1 MEIKNECY
9 LEHDGQKVLARLENW
24 NDDYEFFEPFD
35 RVVAYPISKKTV
47 GYGYIKEGR
56 KFRLSLDFDNEQESK
71 KALDN
76 LINSEKTFTDYIRHI
91 EPKLRACLIAP

>member
-9 LEHDGQKVLARLENW
+9 LEHEGQKVLARLENW
-24 NDDYEFFEPFD
+24 NDDYDFLEVFD

-47 GYGYIKEGR
+47 GNGYIKEGR
-56 KFRLSLDFDNEQESK
+56 KFRLSMSFDSEQESQ

-76 LINSEKTFTDYIRHI
+76 LVSGNKTFKDYVSHI
-91 EPKLRACLIAP
+91 APNLRACV

>member
-9 LEHDGQKVLARLENW
+9 LEHEGQKVLARLENW
-24 NDDYEFFEPFD
+24 NDDYDFLEVFD

-56 KFRLSLDFDNEQESK
+56 KFRLSMNFDNEQESQ

-76 LINSEKTFTDYIRHI
+76 LVSGDKTFKDYVSHI
-91 EPKLRACLIAP
+91 EPKLRACV